1 MKSDYKKLS
10 KALKDGKVDDFK
22 NLLKEGANPNA
33 PDHRHESILHLAVRK
48 GNAENSE
55 ITVDYLLNKAVNKA
69 NPNTATPDGWT
80 ALMEAAHVGKCNV
93 AKILL
98 EAGAKPNTVK
108 CYGWTALME
117 AAHFGHLEVVKILLE
132 WKANPNMKLDG
143 KWAALSAAKENGNP
157 EIIKIL
163 EEAEA
168 KE

>member
-98 EAGAKPNTVK
+98 EAGANPNAAK
-108 CYGWTALME
+108 GYGWTALMSAAFEGHDKVVDILLKRGANPNAALNADWTALFSAYE
-117 AAHFGHLEVVKILLE
+117 AGHSKVVKILE
-132 WKANPNMKLDG
+132 KKAK
-143 KWAALSAAKENGNP
+143 K
-157 EIIKIL
+157 
-163 EEAEA
+163 
-168 KE
+168 